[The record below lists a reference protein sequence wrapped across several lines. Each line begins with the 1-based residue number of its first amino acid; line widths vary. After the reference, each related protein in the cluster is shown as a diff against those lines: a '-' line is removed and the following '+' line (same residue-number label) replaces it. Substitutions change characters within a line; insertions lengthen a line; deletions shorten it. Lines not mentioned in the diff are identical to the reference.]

1 MWIKESLESCC
12 FSQHTANF
20 MINHSHNELVDVS
33 IMKDD
38 KSGKIE
44 KYRHV
49 CSSLKQQFC
58 QFIAY
63 LWIKFNGHYSLRI
76 EEFCR
81 WLRKPRNYFK
91 VFLQIPPNFKI
102 QILDVIVESHV
113 NGASSTKL
121 KSGEFFPSIL
131 RNSCAYP
138 SGPEWFLVTKG
149 LYLSSLWFQPL
160 ISRNKEHNIFAW
172 RWLIC
177 LLFLGWNR
185 HNSLTGCRYQE
196 GGTNEIQK
204 GIQPSKQLAMKR
216 NHFPRKHLLRCS
228 ERAFWKWKISKRL
241 CLTIC
246 YSRKSQRVN
255 RTLSKTDNRTR

>member
-12 FSQHTANF
+12 FSQQTANF
-20 MINHSHNELVDVS
+20 MINHSHNEQVDVS

-91 VFLQIPPNFKI
+91 VFLQIPPN
-102 QILDVIVESHV
+102 LGCDSWESR

-121 KSGEFFPSIL
+121 KSSEFFPSIL

-138 SGPEWFLVTKG
+138 SGREWFLVTKG
-149 LYLSSLWFQPL
+149 LYLWSLWFQPL
-160 ISRNKEHNIFAW
+160 ISRNKEHNIFVW

>member
-12 FSQHTANF
+12 FSQQTANF
-20 MINHSHNELVDVS
+20 MINHSHNEQVDVS

-76 EEFCR
+76 EEFCQ

-113 NGASSTKL
+113 MVQVRQNWKQRIFPLDL
-121 KSGEFFPSIL
+121 KELL
-131 RNSCAYP
+131 RLSFRTRMIFGY
-138 SGPEWFLVTKG
+138 KG
-149 LYLSSLWFQPL
+149 TISL
-160 ISRNKEHNIFAW
+160 IS
-172 RWLIC
+172 LI
-177 LLFLGWNR
+177 
-185 HNSLTGCRYQE
+185 SA
-196 GGTNEIQK
+196 ID
-204 GIQPSKQLAMKR
+204 
-216 NHFPRKHLLRCS
+216 
-228 ERAFWKWKISKRL
+228 IS
-241 CLTIC
+241 
-246 YSRKSQRVN
+246 
-255 RTLSKTDNRTR
+255 